1 MDGDV
6 ISVYGSTTVRVG
18 ELANGGDFDVVDGRL
33 GRERASIEWSARRL
47 RILYW
52 KASDSDGTRR
62 YVGNSVEH
70 YVKLERSNERYLVSG
85 CSFERGFVND
95 VNGLWNVDD
104 NYLS

>member
-6 ISVYGSTTVRVG
+6 VPDDEPASVRVG

-52 KASDSDGTRR
+52 KASDADGTRR
-62 YVGNSVEH
+62 YVCNGVEH
-70 YVKLERSNERYLVSG
+70 YVKLERGNERDLVSG

-104 NYLS
+104 NYRS